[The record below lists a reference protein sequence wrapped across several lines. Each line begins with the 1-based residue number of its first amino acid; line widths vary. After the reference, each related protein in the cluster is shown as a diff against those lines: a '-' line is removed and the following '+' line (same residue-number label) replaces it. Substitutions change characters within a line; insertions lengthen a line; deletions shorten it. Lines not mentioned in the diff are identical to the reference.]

1 MSRKSEFVKIK
12 DRLDSMYDTS
22 DVSLN
27 YRYWFTRLLNF
38 TLELFKWK
46 GLPDS
51 INGREI
57 EIQLQLSGHCVLY
70 MNKGEI
76 KTSNTCIYDFDDYY
90 NPIKFN
96 YAQPKQGS
104 KSNLQIDSRTS
115 CIVYNNI
122 LNDNIWNVPVDGSLY
137 SFLGHY
143 ARQLADIS
151 STINIYI
158 VNMRI
163 SDYPVAKNDK
173 TQKSLEKFFDMFRLG
188 KHAIITQNDEI
199 FDAFKNVERGKT
211 RTPDTLMSLLDSQDR
226 ILEKFFRDIGV
237 KFRQAKRAQMNEEEI
252 ESDEQLLLIN
262 PANMLEER
270 RKGVK
275 KINDTFGLSVSV
287 DINENFKR
295 DNFSSK
301 IALTQKMQGGV
312 EE

>member
-1 MSRKSEFVKIK
+1 MSRKTDFIRIK
-12 DRLDSMYDTS
+12 EKLDGMYDTS
-22 DVSLN
+22 DVATN

-38 TLELFKWK
+38 TLELFKWD

-51 INGREI
+51 ISGREI

-76 KTSNTCIYDFDDYY
+76 KTSNTNIYDFDDYY
-90 NPIKFN
+90 NPIKYN
-96 YAQPKQGS
+96 YAQPRQGS
-104 KSNLQIDSRTS
+104 KSNQPIKSRTS

-173 TQKSLEKFFDMFRLG
+173 TQKSLEKFFDMFKLG

-199 FDAFKNVERGKT
+199 FDAFKNVERGRT
-211 RTPDTLMSLLDSQDR
+211 RTPDTLISLLDSQDR

-262 PANMLEER
+262 PNNMLEER

-275 KINDTFGLSVSV
+275 AINETFGLDVSV

-295 DNFSSK
+295 DNFSQK

-312 EE
+312 E